1 MFEMR
6 IPFIA
11 VTMMLTANSISDL
24 IKKEICLKT
33 TLILTAFGI
42 IFQLEYIKA
51 GLITIL
57 LSIVPGIFMIALSII
72 TKERIGMGDGIV
84 VLCVGIWNGFYS
96 AVSILMT
103 GMFMA
108 AICGIV
114 LFFFKRKV
122 KEFPFVPFLLAAE
135 LITALF

>member
-57 LSIVPGIFMIALSII
+57 LSIVPGAFMIALSII
-72 TKERIGMGDGIV
+72 TKERIGTGDGIV
-84 VLCVGIWNGFYS
+84 VLCAGIWSGLYGALN
-96 AVSILMT
+96 ILMT
-103 GMFMA
+103 GMFL
-108 AICGIV
+108 AI
-114 LFFFKRKV
+114 
-122 KEFPFVPFLLAAE
+122 LLV
-135 LITALF
+135 